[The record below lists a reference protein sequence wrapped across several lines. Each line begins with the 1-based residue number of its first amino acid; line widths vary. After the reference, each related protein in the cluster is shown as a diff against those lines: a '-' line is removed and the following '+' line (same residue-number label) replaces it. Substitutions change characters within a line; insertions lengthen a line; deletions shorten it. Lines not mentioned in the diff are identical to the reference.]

1 MLRFRRDPTFSSL
14 PPNLL
19 LEPGVNSLRTPSFT
33 ADSLFGRRIQAAI
46 TADQE
51 DQVDASLAR
60 NNSGQ
65 HQGAFKRPVSKSPA
79 APPVKNAKKNNFF
92 PRRSFIQ
99 SPAPN
104 SPSSYQIRSSSYQK
118 LSGNASAIRA
128 ITSRIRRLTSL
139 RQGRTSP
146 RSAQGFPPPIQVVLV
161 GARLMH
167 CKSMAQN
174 NFGPMGSFLCYKMPH
189 FSI

>member
-19 LEPGVNSLRTPSFT
+19 LEPGVNSLRTACFT

-46 TADQE
+46 TVDQE

-79 APPVKNAKKNNFF
+79 APPAKNAKKNNFF
-92 PRRSFIQ
+92 PRRSFIL

-104 SPSSYQIRSSSYQK
+104 RPSSYQKS
-118 LSGNASAIRA
+118 SGNASCKKGNYKPDQKTYKPSARGD
-128 ITSRIRRLTSL
+128 LPKV
-139 RQGRTSP
+139 SP
-146 RSAQGFPPPIQVVLV
+146 RVSPFLPSPPPIQVAAGL
-161 GARLMH
+161 LH
-167 CKSMAQN
+167 CKSMAPK
-174 NFGPMGSFLCYKMPH
+174 NFRPMG
-189 FSI
+189 